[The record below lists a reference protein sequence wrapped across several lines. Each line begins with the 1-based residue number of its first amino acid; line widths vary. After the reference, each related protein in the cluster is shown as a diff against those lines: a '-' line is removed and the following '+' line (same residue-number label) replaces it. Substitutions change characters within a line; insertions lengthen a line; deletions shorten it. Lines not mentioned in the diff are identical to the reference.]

1 LFDKG
6 EKLGKGT
13 KIQAYFRIPPKDQL
27 SGKVMHAEDVRN
39 FVWGSARE
47 NPQ

>member
-1 LFDKG
+1 MFGKG

-13 KIQAYFRIPPKDQL
+13 KIQAYFRIPLKDKL
-27 SGKVMHAEDVRN
+27 SGKVMHAEDLRN
-39 FVWGSARE
+39 FVWGSAPE